1 MDKKEFDKGLYKG
14 AKISVKVLDRII
26 FAGLFLLAIL
36 IIGAVV
42 L

>member
-14 AKISVKVLDRII
+14 AKVSVRVLDGII
-26 FAGLFLLAIL
+26 FGGLFLLAVL
-36 IIGAVV
+36 IIGASI